1 MRPARSIPSK
11 YNAGRGRNVMPEEE
25 WRDIKGWE
33 GRYQVSNLGRVKSVA
48 RRVRSTPFG
57 KGEGTRPVPE
67 KIVVLQDRNGYN
79 TAFLSVIKKVNGK
92 SVRIKKR
99 YGVHRLVAEAFIP
112 NPDGKPQVNHIDRNR
127 KNNNILNLEWVTAKE
142 NQKHWRTEKDNP
154 PLDVTKWSKKVRCIE
169 TGKEYASISEAS
181 RQTGATRS
189 AIGRV
194 VAHLPRYKT
203 ANGYHWELVCEE
215 DATKYKRLTTP
226 EQIIEQR
233 AASNDEFLG
242 PGSVTAKPVICLET
256 SQKFASA
263 ADAARW
269 LVGCSARTPEVV
281 KCAYRIGGCC
291 RGDPGKTSCK
301 GFHWE
306 FVDKQ

>member
-1 MRPARSIPSK
+1 
-11 YNAGRGRNVMPEEE
+11 MPKEE
-25 WRDIKGWE
+25 WRDIKGWG

-92 SVRIKKR
+92 SVRMKKR

-112 NPDGKPQVNHIDRNR
+112 NPENKPQVNHIDKNR
-127 KNNNILNLEWVTAKE
+127 KNNNVKNLEWVTPKE
-142 NQKHWRTEKDNP
+142 NQAHWRELASSSH
-154 PLDVTKWSKKVRCIE
+154 LDSSKWSKGVRCVE
-169 TGKEYASISEAS
+169 TGVEYKSLLDAS
-181 RQTGATRS
+181 RKTGLCYST
-189 AIGRV
+189 ICK
-194 VAHLPRYKT
+194 VANHAPRHKT
-203 ANGYHWELVCEE
+203 AGGCHWELINEE
-215 DATKYKRLTTP
+215 DISKYKRSTTP

-233 AASNDEFLG
+233 AVSNDEFLG

-306 FVDKQ
+306 FVNNSDIIKERR